1 MEIKQETRE
10 LRTLNAAP
18 GHTLTCDDVY
28 FTKTVYLGSKD
39 SADNWR
45 EVSDEEASE
54 ILQRIAEEEEARERT
69 TQGTQ
74 EVPDV

>member
-54 ILQRIAEEEEARERT
+54 ILQRIAEEDEAQERT
-69 TQGTQ
+69 RQGTQ